1 MHPAKLNSF
10 WFQGVNILMR
20 NAPIS
25 NFPKS
30 KLWMKQLQSLT
41 LSKCSRS
48 FWSVLICNFWS
59 VDFFLQEEGT
69 LMGTAFGVCFTY
81 WWGTSALLWFLS
93 YVCNAHITS
102 IQLLSLLVS
111 PHSMVSSTE
120 SKNQGDCITT
130 VVSIA
135 LRSLRS
141 QTVSLWFKVIDSRW
155 LLY

>member
-1 MHPAKLNSF
+1 MHHAKLASF
-10 WFQGVNILMR
+10 WFLGVNILMR

-41 LSKCSRS
+41 LSKRS
-48 FWSVLICNFWS
+48 CNFWSVLICKFWICWT
-59 VDFFLQEEGT
+59 LQEEGT

-111 PHSMVSSTE
+111 PHSMVSSTK
-120 SKNQGDCITT
+120 SKNQGDCTT
-130 VVSIA
+130 RVVSVLSSIKKF
-135 LRSLRS
+135 
-141 QTVSLWFKVIDSRW
+141 VP
-155 LLY
+155 